1 MSAPLT
7 PQQFQQQTNVSR
19 ETLQALETY
28 EGLLCKWQKSINLV
42 SKSTLEDIWR
52 RHFLDSAQLA
62 PILRQF
68 APEDAQCVDMG
79 AGAGFPGL
87 VLAAMGCGQWTL
99 IESDSRKGVFL
110 SEVVRQCGISATI
123 RVERVEGVSDMQADI
138 VTARAFASLD
148 KLLAYATPLMKP
160 GAVCLFPKGRRF
172 AEEVAIAR
180 DEGWRFDLRE
190 FASNSDDEG
199 KILLLEGV
207 VGA

>member
-28 EGLLCKWQKSINLV
+28 EGLLRKWQKSINLV
-42 SKSTLEDIWR
+42 SKSTLEDIWQ

-87 VLAAMGCGQWTL
+87 VLAAMVCGQWTL